1 VKELLWQSRSEP
13 AGTAPLPENGF
24 AEPQEAEPSQ
34 SPDLRAF
41 IQKLEDAGRLLRV
54 KETVDSKLGIGRWSR
69 SRHKPL
75 LFEKIMGYGGQEIFT
90 NGLADPTCIRLAL
103 GFDALTPWKELIE
116 DTRKRLEETVHPRM
130 VRTGPLLDN
139 VIPASVID
147 LLQFPV
153 PQWSD
158 FDTGRY
164 LGTWHLN
171 ISKDP
176 DTGQRTA
183 GVYRMQLLGA
193 KRATISAAKA
203 SDLARHVEHAEAR
216 GIELPV
222 AVAIGAP
229 EAMVIAAS
237 AACPAE
243 MDEFDL
249 AGALQAKPVELLR
262 CGGLEVPAN
271 AEIVIEGFIHPGVRV
286 EDGPYLD
293 YSGRSNTNPKA
304 FLFEATRLMHRSHPI
319 FRGCASGKAGAED
332 HQMFSFLAQLGLL
345 DFHGSKMNQRFQ
357 NLFWR
362 RRAFR
367 TAQWIGR
374 MGSDPQKRK

>member
-1 VKELLWQSRSEP
+1 MKELLWQSRSEP

-176 DTGQRTA
+176 ATGQRTA
-183 GVYRMQLLGA
+183 GV
-193 KRATISAAKA
+193 
-203 SDLARHVEHAEAR
+203 
-216 GIELPV
+216 
-222 AVAIGAP
+222 
-229 EAMVIAAS
+229 
-237 AACPAE
+237 
-243 MDEFDL
+243 
-249 AGALQAKPVELLR
+249 
-262 CGGLEVPAN
+262 
-271 AEIVIEGFIHPGVRV
+271 
-286 EDGPYLD
+286 
-293 YSGRSNTNPKA
+293 
-304 FLFEATRLMHRSHPI
+304 
-319 FRGCASGKAGAED
+319 
-332 HQMFSFLAQLGLL
+332 
-345 DFHGSKMNQRFQ
+345 
-357 NLFWR
+357 
-362 RRAFR
+362 
-367 TAQWIGR
+367 
-374 MGSDPQKRK
+374 

>member
-1 VKELLWQSRSEP
+1 MKELLWQSKSEL
-13 AGTAPLPENGF
+13 AGPEPSQVNGF
-24 AEPQEAEPSQ
+24 APPEEEKLSK

-54 KETVDSKLGIGRWSR
+54 KETVDWKLGIGRWSR

-75 LFEKIMGYGGQEIFT
+75 LFEKIKGYAGQRILT
-90 NGLADPTCIRLAL
+90 NGLVDPTCIRLAL
-103 GFDALTPWKELIE
+103 GFEIGIPWKEVIA
-116 DTRKRLEETVHPRM
+116 DCTYRLDSPVHPKM
-130 VRTGPLLDN
+130 VRTGPILDN
-139 VIPASVID
+139 VVPASVLD

-158 FDTGRY
+158 YDTGRY

-176 DTGQRTA
+176 DTGQRNA
-183 GVYRMQLLGA
+183 GIYRMQLLGA
-193 KRATISAAKA
+193 KRATISA
-203 SDLARHVEHAEAR
+203 SRGSHLARHVENAEAR

-229 EAMVIAAS
+229 EAMAIAAA
-237 AACPAE
+237 AACPPE

-249 AGALQAKPVELLR
+249 AGALQKQAVELIR
-262 CGGLEVPAN
+262 CGGLEVPAH
-271 AEIVIEGFIHPGVRV
+271 AEIVIEGLIHPGVRV

-293 YSGRSNTNPKA
+293 YSGRPNTNPKA
-304 FLFEATRLMHRSHPI
+304 FLFEATRLLHRSQPI

-332 HQMFSFLAQLGLL
+332 HQLFAFLAQLNLL
-345 DFHGSKMNQRFQ
+345 NLHASKMNQTLQ
-357 NLFWR
+357 NFFWR

-367 TAQWIGR
+367 TAQWVGR
-374 MGSDPQKRK
+374 MGSNSEKRK